1 MKAIWMIC
9 LMVFGALVILSGC
22 TANNPKNSA
31 TPYLD
36 QHWGKAFEHAKQAQT
51 LNPEPVHGT
60 KPVEDMDGRRQVNI
74 ENRYNETF
82 QTQTQRPV
90 YNIDMPGV
98 TSSR

>member
-1 MKAIWMIC
+1 MKAISIIS
-9 LMVFGALVILSGC
+9 LTILGALVILSGC

-36 QHWGKAFEHAKQAQT
+36 QHWGKSFEHVKHAQT

-60 KPVEDMDGRRQVNI
+60 KPVEDMDGRRQVSI

-82 QTQTQRPV
+82 KTETQRPV

>member
-1 MKAIWMIC
+1 MLTGC
-9 LMVFGALVILSGC
+9 LSS
-22 TANNPKNSA
+22 NPKNSA

-36 QHWGKAFEHAKQAQT
+36 QHWGKAFEHAKHAQT
-51 LNPEPVHGT
+51 LNPEPIHGD
-60 KPVEDMDGRRQVNI
+60 KPVEDMDGRRSVNI

-82 QTQTQRPV
+82 QTKTQRPV

>member
-1 MKAIWMIC
+1 
-9 LMVFGALVILSGC
+9 MVLGTLVILAGC
-22 TANNPKNSA
+22 TTDNPKNSA

-51 LNPEPVHGT
+51 LNPEPAHGA
-60 KPVEDMDGRRQVNI
+60 KPVEDMDGRRAANL
-74 ENRYNETF
+74 EDRYNETF
-82 QTQTQRPV
+82 GAQTQRPV